1 VEFSILSVLIGI
13 GIAVYIYNDSKK
25 LMSKDAQKEVSR
37 MSLIAIEGEL
47 ERMQAR
53 WEEYG
58 VLTEKEKALMD
69 ALQFR
74 RSELKR
80 NN

>member
-1 VEFSILSVLIGI
+1 MEFSILSVLIGI